1 MPDNTVKVTIQGED
15 QSGPAFKTA
24 EASLAE
30 LGSLVAGLGGA
41 LGTGGLL
48 AGLAA
53 IEKSAAEAALQMD
66 KLAQKVGAS
75 VPFLAEM
82 SYAAK
87 MVGVE
92 QDSLASSLKF
102 LDRAIAEATNGNQKY
117 RDAFKGLGVA
127 FADAHLQARPLQD
140 VFMDLVRVFSQA
152 ADDPNK
158 IAYQLRLLGRA
169 GNELAPVFNLGVEGF
184 KKFGDELMSLNGVPT
199 AENIKQAHAM
209 EEAWVRFGAALR
221 GLENI
226 TMPSWIVHLAEMTNA
241 LAGVVH
247 DITTGKIL
255 IDPEAMAQFELL
267 KGPDAATMA
276 EMKGYT
282 LRAPGAGPE
291 KKKLPNIPNTAAD
304 DAMARAQTHLAEVQ
318 AQRMV
323 QLAQEEAK
331 GQLAALNLLKDSGLI
346 TQKEYYA
353 ERIKIEI
360 DSLNAEIDALAVMQ
374 AAAQAAVA
382 KMSKGPDKI
391 KAQADTEKIGGDL
404 DKKLQERSAKII
416 EATLQEQEAERKL
429 GYQVEAIEAEIRG
442 AKNQTADVAIAAI
455 HKEYDEKRRTLV
467 AGGKD
472 TSGLGAREDQAVAA
486 AKAQVVGRQI
496 EETFASLEERTQA
509 VKTAEENYQ
518 VSTLTGEK
526 QINEMRDQ
534 ARAKVD
540 GLVQS
545 YRELAQASGDPKLIQ
560 NGDKYAKEID
570 KITVSV
576 NVLRKDAMQEGQRDM
591 EHFFNTIL
599 EGGKKGQNVFAALA
613 MSIVQSLDR
622 MLAKML
628 AVRAMGALIGLFGG
642 GNTPVA
648 LPGAGG
654 SDSLGPVE
662 GPNLYASGGSMDAGQ
677 MGIVGDAGPEL
688 WVPDQAGTVLPNS
701 QLGGSSHTVNYNID
715 ARGASPGTA
724 QEIRRALA
732 MTEERAVQRS
742 ILQSREMSRRGA

>member
-127 FADAHLQARPLQD
+127 FADAHGQARPLQD

-152 ADDPNK
+152 ADGPNK
-158 IAYQLRLLGRA
+158 VAYQLRLLGRA
-169 GNELAPVFNLGVEGF
+169 GNELAPVFNLGVEGL
-184 KKFGDELMSLNGVPT
+184 KKVGDELMSLNGVPT

-221 GLENI
+221 GLENV
-226 TMPSWIVHLAEMTNA
+226 TMPWWIVHLAEMTNA
-241 LAGVVH
+241 LAGVVN

-304 DAMARAQTHLAEVQ
+304 DAMARARTHLAEVQ

-353 ERIKIEI
+353 ERFKIEI
-360 DSLNAEIDALAVMQ
+360 DSLNAEIDALAVKQ

-391 KAQADTEKIGGDL
+391 QAQADTEKIGGDL

-576 NVLRKDAMQEGQRDM
+576 NVLRKDAIQEGQRDM